1 MTIEILNAFI
11 VALGVAAAWLGVSA
25 VVEKRTVRRRERAH
39 RSTNAAA

>member
-11 VALGVAAAWLGVSA
+11 LVLGIGAACLGVSA
-25 VVEKRTVRRRERAH
+25 LVEKRTVRRRERAH